1 MEGRPSISLNSSQV
15 ERWQFS
21 AKYELG
27 SQVGIWHID
36 EEKREIMSGSNVV
49 HVVSQKPTLIVTCS
63 TRNNPTLKK
72 TLTKRQ
78 ARHNCMKCY
87 RFPQVHSNRVVVDF
101 FLTAVRMIACSLG
114 QGVCPRV
121 EVGSCR
127 SVRSCV
133 LTCVPN

>member
-1 MEGRPSISLNSSQV
+1 LAVVTVGTRRKHTASKKLGSQV

-63 TRNNPTLKK
+63 TRNNPTYKK
-72 TLTKRQ
+72 
-78 ARHNCMKCY
+78 H
-87 RFPQVHSNRVVVDF
+87 
-101 FLTAVRMIACSLG
+101 
-114 QGVCPRV
+114 
-121 EVGSCR
+121 
-127 SVRSCV
+127 
-133 LTCVPN
+133 